1 MAWIKIW
8 EREVLNADAIKTITI
23 QQYRDGMYYIQ
34 FSLNGDDS
42 IVSKRFE
49 RFNECLELFN
59 RIWSAVADD
68 LSIDV
73 S

>member
-1 MAWIKIW
+1 MAWIKIDT
-8 EREVLNADAIKTITI
+8 RMVLNSDNIKTIEI
-23 QQYRDGMYYIQ
+23 RQYSDGVCYIK

-49 RFNECLELFN
+49 QYEECLELFN
-59 RIWSAVADD
+59 RIWCAVADD
-68 LSIDV
+68 TSIDV

>member
-1 MAWIKIW
+1 MAWIKIST
-8 EREVLNADAIKTITI
+8 REVLNADNIKTIEI
-23 QQYRDGMYYIQ
+23 RQYSDGVCYIK

-42 IVSKRFE
+42 FTSKKFE
-49 RFNECLELFN
+49 RIEECLELFN
-59 RIWSAVADD
+59 KIWSAVADN